1 MDRSQSSDTGVAP
14 GAELDSLRLFRTI
27 MRIRLF
33 EETVGELFT
42 AARIHGA
49 IHLCLGQEAVA
60 AGACAALRA
69 DDYITST
76 HRGHGH
82 CIAKGGRLDLMM
94 AELFGKSTGYC
105 KGKGGSMHIAD
116 LDVGILGANGIVGG
130 GIPIA
135 VGAALACKTLNNG
148 RLVLC
153 FFSDGAANQGSFHE
167 AANLAAVLRL
177 PVIFLCENNQWA
189 VSTPVSRAMAVAN
202 VADRAAGYGFPGSV
216 ADGND
221 PLAVLGAVSAAAER
235 ARSGAGPS
243 LVEAKT
249 YRWEGHYRGD
259 PQVYRSRD
267 EVEHWRQT
275 RDPLV
280 LFQARLEAEGLL
292 QPGQAEAIRQE
303 VNGELEAAVRFAENS
318 PDPAPEELYTDL
330 MSEGGRQP

>member
-1 MDRSQSSDTGVAP
+1 MNTKGG
-14 GAELDSLRLFRTI
+14 GANNGPIPMSEQVDLFRT
-27 MRIRLF
+27 MLRIRLF
-33 EETVGELFT
+33 EEKVGDLFT
-42 AARIHGA
+42 ADRLHGA
-49 IHLCLGQEAVA
+49 VHLCLGQEAVA
-60 AGACAALRA
+60 AGACAALRP

-94 AELFGKSTGYC
+94 AELFGKATGYC

-135 VGAALACKTLNNG
+135 VGAALACKTLENG

-153 FFSDGAANQGSFHE
+153 FFSDGASNQGSFHE

-189 VSTPVSRAMAVAN
+189 VSTPVSRAMAIEN
-202 VADRAAGYGFPGSV
+202 VAERAGAYGMPGSI

-221 PLAVLGAVSAAAER
+221 PLDMLRAVSAAAER
-235 ARSGAGPS
+235 ARAADGPS

-259 PQVYRSRD
+259 PQVYRTRE
-267 EVEHWRQT
+267 EVDLWRKT
-275 RDPLV
+275 RDPV
-280 LFQARLEAEGLL
+280 AVFQARLEAEGLL
-292 QPGQAEAIRQE
+292 ETGQAQAILQAISA
-303 VNGELEAAVRFAENS
+303 ELEAAVRFAETS
-318 PDPAPEELYTDL
+318 PDPAPEELYADL
-330 MSEGGRQP
+330 MAEGGRLP